1 MKAISFRTGVLVS
14 LALVLLQSSRSSANG
29 YCPGCVPA
37 IVGTAVGVGA
47 GIGTGIYLVHR
58 SHTSLTGC
66 VTQTSDGLG
75 LTTKDGSNY
84 ELMNA
89 PSDLKAHRRVSLR
102 GHKVKVS
109 SGHAFR
115 VDHLSRDHG
124 ACD

>member
-1 MKAISFRTGVLVS
+1 MTAISFRTAVLISVV
-14 LALVLLQSSRSSANG
+14 LVLLPLSRSSADSI
-29 YCPGCVPA
+29 CPNCAAAV
-37 IVGTAVGVGA
+37 VGAAVGVGA

-58 SHTSLTGC
+58 HYTSLTGC
-66 VTQTSDGLG
+66 VTQTGDGLG
-75 LTTKDGSNY
+75 LTTKYGSNY

-115 VDHLSRDHG
+115 VDHLSGDHG